1 MNLVLAVDQAE
12 VIVYMYYVVLD
23 LGCAEC
29 GESSN
34 VLGIFTSL
42 DKAKKARDEYKE
54 VNKLDEYSDHEFFIY
69 KIDTLDKVHQ
79 NSFEHLIGE

>member
-1 MNLVLAVDQAE
+1 MLF
-12 VIVYMYYVVLD
+12 IVLD

-42 DKAKKARDEYKE
+42 EKAKKARDEYKE
-54 VNKLDEYSDHEFFIY
+54 LNQLDEYSDHEFFIY
-69 KIDTLDKVHQ
+69 KINEIDKTYH
-79 NSFEHLIGE
+79 NSFEHLVE

>member
-1 MNLVLAVDQAE
+1 MF
-12 VIVYMYYVVLD
+12 YVVLD

-42 DKAKKARDEYKE
+42 EKAKAARDEYKE
-54 VNKLDEYSDHEFFIY
+54 LNSLDEYSDHEFFIY
-69 KIDTLDKVHQ
+69 EIDKVDKIFN
-79 NSFEHLIGE
+79 NSFEHVVE

>member
-1 MNLVLAVDQAE
+1 
-12 VIVYMYYVVLD
+12 MYFVVLD

-34 VLGIFTSL
+34 ILGIFTSIE
-42 DKAKKARDEYKE
+42 KAKKARDDYKT

-69 KIDTLDKVHQ
+69 KIDALDKVYQ
-79 NSFEHLIGE
+79 NSFEHLVEE